1 MAKTFKFGE
10 NGKWATKTGSSLA
23 YNDQNDNFKPMPFSV
38 IRDGIATRVNKE
50 GLIEVV
56 GKDKLRIDYTDST
69 KGVALLEPARTNL
82 ILESENFDNYFSKLN
97 SATVTSNDITAPD
110 GSQNG
115 DKLSLIHI
123 SEPTRPY

>member
-38 IRDGIATRVNKE
+38 TRDSIATRVNKQ

-56 GKDKLRIDYTDST
+56 GHDKLRIDYKDSS
-69 KGVALLEPARTNL
+69 KGVALLEPARSNVLTY
-82 ILESENFDNYFSKLN
+82 SEDFNQWLVF
-97 SATVTSNDITAPD
+97 
-110 GSQNG
+110 Q
-115 DKLSLIHI
+115 
-123 SEPTRPY
+123 